1 MGDLEVNY
9 YVLILFVVGALFL
22 AWEVFSFL
30 RFKSKIVVKA
40 KMPSQN
46 ITFPIIAV
54 LFCYIALKNL
64 GIKAETIALCALYVV
79 IFVFALFLNCGLT
92 EKGIVVQGIL
102 SKYDRIRYYTFD
114 FKTAKN
120 PRLRFGL
127 GFQEKFLEVEED
139 KVELIKAYFYK
150 YRVPSFEE
158 YIELK
163 KEAKKKED
171 EKRFKK

>member
-1 MGDLEVNY
+1 M
-9 YVLILFVVGALFL
+9 
-22 AWEVFSFL
+22 
-30 RFKSKIVVKA
+30 
-40 KMPSQN
+40 
-46 ITFPIIAV
+46 
-54 LFCYIALKNL
+54 
-64 GIKAETIALCALYVV
+64 